1 MPLCLYTKGDVGYR
15 ELEYEAL
22 THEQAIAI
30 GDLIHQTAVDYSDI
44 RELTVLSMRV
54 IQALQMIRPKVV
66 TIRDLKEKPLES
78 WREHTFMDKHIYDE
92 LRETVRP
99 FGVRLPAWE
108 LLP

>member
-44 RELTVLSMRV
+44 REIAVLSMRV
-54 IQALQMIRPKVV
+54 IQALQMIHPKVV
-66 TIRDLKEKPLES
+66 TIRDLKEKPLSS
-78 WREHTFMDKHIYDE
+78 WREHAFMDKHIYEE

>member
-15 ELEYEAL
+15 ELDYDAL
-22 THEQAIAI
+22 SHERAIAI
-30 GDLIHQTAVDYSDI
+30 ADLVHQTAVEYSEI

-54 IQALQMIRPKVV
+54 LQALQNIRPKVV
-66 TIRDLKEKPLES
+66 TIRDLKEKPLAS
-78 WREHTFMDKHIYDE
+78 WREHSFMDKHIYEE

>member
-15 ELEYEAL
+15 ELDYDAL
-22 THEQAIAI
+22 SHEQAIAI
-30 GDLIHQTAVDYSDI
+30 GDLIHHTAVEYSEI

-54 IQALQMIRPKVV
+54 LQALQNIRPKVV
-66 TIRDLKEKPLES
+66 TIRDLKEKPLTS
-78 WREHTFMDKHIYDE
+78 WREHPFIDKHIYEE

-99 FGVRLPAWE
+99 FQVRLPAWE